1 MNWRDERRR
10 DRLQE
15 AEIRRADR
23 AAEREQVRRDQELK
37 AEQARDNAARRKAA
51 VTGGLRWLAARP
63 VDVLMAAII
72 LVPAVLA
79 WSAMAAY
86 GREIYGPMGVLLP
99 LFTEAAMWAFAFAA
113 HQARRKAASVGGLQ
127 VGTWTF
133 AAVAGVLNYL
143 HGLLIGG
150 PVAGI
155 VMAAVSVGGVIAH
168 QLLTT
173 SGFRTREQ
181 RRADRT
187 RLLAAKRV
195 ARMERAAVRRAVGEL
210 ADDGTVRLV
219 HRPGL
224 VTLRRSLTGR
234 LSLVDTT
241 VPGIGPDGSDADVE
255 VVEQL
260 GEQVEAWLATQPV
273 EAPEREST
281 PRGVEADSTTPDTG
295 GDQQKSSPTT
305 NPIPKPSWRSIEQLR
320 TELVEAV
327 QAGRVDPSSAESIR
341 KELRCAAKTSRQLR
355 DEWDDG
361 AAGTPAAA

>member
-23 AAEREQVRRDQELK
+23 AAEREQARRDQELK
-37 AEQARDNAARRKAA
+37 AKQARDNAARRKAA

-63 VDVLMAAII
+63 VELLMAAII
-72 LVPAVLA
+72 VVPGILA
-79 WSAMAAY
+79 WSAMSAY
-86 GREIYGPMGVLLP
+86 GREIYGPLGVLLP
-99 LFTEAAMWAFAFAA
+99 LFTEAAMWAFAFQV
-113 HQARRKAASVGGLQ
+113 HQARAKGASVGGLQ

-133 AAVAGVLNYL
+133 ATVAGVLNYL

-155 VMAAVSVGGVIAH
+155 VMAAVSVGGVVAH

-187 RLLAAKRV
+187 RRLAAKRV

-224 VTLRRSLTGR
+224 VTLRRAYRIGWHVLA
-234 LSLVDTT
+234 DTT
-241 VPGIGPDGSDADVE
+241 EPGLGPDGPDTNDTVA
-255 VVEQL
+255 
-260 GEQVEAWLATQPV
+260 EQVEAWLATQPV
-273 EAPEREST
+273 EATAPEST
-281 PRGVEADSTTPDTG
+281 PGGVEADSTTPETG
-295 GDQQKSSPTT
+295 RDQQESRPETSRVPE
-305 NPIPKPSWRSIEQLR
+305 PSRRSIAQLR
-320 TELVEAV
+320 AELVEAV

-355 DEWDDG
+355 DEWNDG